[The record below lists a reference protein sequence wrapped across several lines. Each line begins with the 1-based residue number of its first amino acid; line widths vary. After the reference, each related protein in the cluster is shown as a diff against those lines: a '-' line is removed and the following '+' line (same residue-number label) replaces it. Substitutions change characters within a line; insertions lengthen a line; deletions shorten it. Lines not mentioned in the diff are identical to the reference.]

1 MSEKTEKPTSKKI
14 KDARKKGQVAKS
26 NEITSGMQ
34 LVILLTYFSF
44 EGPELWNALK
54 LMINTNINF
63 INNDSHLA
71 IGQWLNT
78 FSSIVIRFTGGLAG
92 VIILTSV
99 FTIMAQVGP
108 LLATEALT
116 PSFKK
121 LNILSNSKQMFS
133 MQNLF
138 EFVKSIFKT
147 VTLALIFYLL
157 LAQNTNSIQFLP
169 LNPVINGVILCI
181 HLLYW
186 MILTLIGFYIIFGI
200 ADFAFQRYNNTK
212 KLMMSIDGIK
222 KEYKNSEGNPELKSK
237 RKAIHREIQSG
248 SLSKNVAKS
257 TVVIKNPTHVA
268 VCLYYKINETPLP
281 KVIEVGFNSRALN
294 IIRFAEKSG
303 VPIVESIDLA
313 RALAKKTSVG
323 HYIHP
328 SLFEPVA
335 NILRM
340 VMNLSY
346 EKENPK
352 NED

>member
-121 LNILSNSKQMFS
+121 LNILSNS
-133 MQNLF
+133 
-138 EFVKSIFKT
+138 
-147 VTLALIFYLL
+147 
-157 LAQNTNSIQFLP
+157 IQFLP

-212 KLMMSIDGIK
+212 KLMMSIDEIK